1 MYQVHRVS
9 KIFEGR
15 TLAVDD
21 LDLKVRR
28 GEKLALI
35 GPSGAGKTTLFR
47 MLNLTI
53 PPTSGTILFDGA
65 DVSRL
70 SGRQLR
76 ELRRRIGTVYQQ
88 HNLVPRLPV
97 IHNVLSGR
105 LGAWSFWQAVRSL
118 IRPKEVELAYEALGR
133 VGIPEKL
140 YERTETLSGGQQQR
154 VAIARALVQN
164 PEVIL
169 ADEPV
174 SSVDPALAAGIVKL
188 LIELSQTYQKT
199 LIMNLHSVDL
209 ALAHFPRVIGL
220 RDGKASFDLPAAEVM
235 DDHLVALYV
244 GSQTQTGEEVP
255 GLAELRPARSCQPR
269 FTT

>member
-1 MYQVHRVS
+1 MYQLDRVS
-9 KIFEGR
+9 KVFEGR
-15 TLAVDD
+15 TIAVDE

-53 PPTSGTILFDGA
+53 PPTSGTLLFDGL

-70 SGRQLR
+70 SGRRLR
-76 ELRRRIGTVYQQ
+76 EVRRKIGTVYQQ

-97 IHNVLSGR
+97 VHNVLSGR
-105 LGAWSFWQAVRSL
+105 LGVWSLWQAVRSL
-118 IRPKEVELAYEALGR
+118 IRPKEVELAYEALSQ
-133 VGIPEKL
+133 VGIPGKL
-140 YERTETLSGGQQQR
+140 YDRTETLSGGQQQR
-154 VAIARALVQN
+154 VAIARTLVQN

-188 LIELSQTYQKT
+188 LIELSENRRKT

-209 ALAHFPRVIGL
+209 ALSYFPRVIGI
-220 RDGKASFDLPAAEVM
+220 RDGKVSFDLPAAEVA
-235 DDHLVALYV
+235 DEYLAALYA
-244 GSQTQTGEEVP
+244 GGQTETEEEVP
-255 GLAELRPARSCQPR
+255 SIAELPPVRSCQPR
-269 FTT
+269 LTN